1 VTGPSERDAASTR
14 PMVRRTESL
23 RPRYGRIATFGTS
36 VLVTATAVLAGA
48 GVLPEGGGPSYA
60 ASRTASAGAAGQG
73 DTAVLSAASRP
84 GAGRP
89 NASHPSPVDPLPD
102 GSVSATTPGGSEGT
116 EEPEPAVPAD
126 SGEGR
131 RVVFD
136 QGTQRVWLVR
146 ADGTVER
153 TYLVSGSV
161 SDNLEPGTYSVFS
174 RNIDAWGIDGSEL
187 HFMVR
192 FTTGANAPIGF
203 HNIPLLD
210 GERVQTRDQ
219 LGTPLS
225 HGCIR
230 QKRPDAKAL
239 WAFAPLGTAVVVV
252 DTSADAGADDP
263 STVGDVG
270 QSEVG

>member
-1 VTGPSERDAASTR
+1 MTGPDDQAAPATR
-14 PMVRRTESL
+14 RLSAQPEVV
-23 RPRYGRIATFGTS
+23 RPRYGRIAMFGTS
-36 VLVTATAVLAGA
+36 VLVTATAVLAGV
-48 GVLPEGGGPSYA
+48 GVLPDGGEPSYA
-60 ASRTASAGAAGQG
+60 ASRTAAGTHGHDDAAI
-73 DTAVLSAASRP
+73 LAS
-84 GAGRP
+84 AGRP
-89 NASHPSPVDPLPD
+89 NAAHPAPDRSSDSEVTDPP
-102 GSVSATTPGGSEGT
+102 
-116 EEPEPAVPAD
+116 VPAD

-136 QGTQRVWLVR
+136 QGTQRVWLVDD
-146 ADGTVER
+146 DGTVER

-161 SDNLEPGTYSVFS
+161 SDNLDPGKYSVYS
-174 RNIDAWGIDGSEL
+174 RDIDAWGIDGSEL

-210 GERVQTRDQ
+210 GERVQTRDE

-239 WAFAPLGTAVVVV
+239 WAFAQLGTEVFVV
-252 DTSADAGADDP
+252 DTSSGLGEEPDEATDD
-263 STVGDVG
+263 SATGGVV